1 MVIFTLLILHWY
13 LSLFFQTFFLHRYAA
28 HKMFHMSPA
37 WEKTFFLSSFI
48 AQGSSYLSPYAYGV
62 LHRMHHAFA
71 DTANDPHSPKY
82 DKNLFAM
89 MWRTKVLFSDIFHGR
104 IKIEGRFTEG
114 VPEWFWFDKFAN
126 NWTTRI
132 VWMVGY
138 TALYIFLAEEWW
150 MYLFLPIH
158 FAMGPI
164 HGVVINWFA
173 HKYGYINFKVDD
185 TSKNLLPFD
194 FLMLGES
201 YHNNHHKNS
210 QKINFGSKWFEFD
223 PVYSI
228 IRLFDKLRIVQL
240 GA

>member
-1 MVIFTLLILHWY
+1 
-13 LSLFFQTFFLHRYAA
+13 
-28 HKMFHMSPA
+28 
-37 WEKTFFLSSFI
+37 
-48 AQGSSYLSPYAYGV
+48 
-62 LHRMHHAFA
+62 
-71 DTANDPHSPKY
+71 
-82 DKNLFAM
+82 
-89 MWRTKVLFSDIFHGR
+89 
-104 IKIEGRFTEG
+104 
-114 VPEWFWFDKFAN
+114 
-126 NWTTRI
+126 
-132 VWMVGY
+132 MVGY